1 MHYNRLKPFLVA
13 GGEIVGIE
21 NSASTISCRINQYD
35 DMFVWDA
42 SETVVEVFE
51 MKCGEVSLTI
61 ECVKM

>member
-1 MHYNRLKPFLVA
+1 MT

-21 NSASTISCRINQYD
+21 DSSSTISCRVNQYD
-35 DMFVWDA
+35 DMFVWGA
-42 SETVVEVFE
+42 CQTVVQVFE